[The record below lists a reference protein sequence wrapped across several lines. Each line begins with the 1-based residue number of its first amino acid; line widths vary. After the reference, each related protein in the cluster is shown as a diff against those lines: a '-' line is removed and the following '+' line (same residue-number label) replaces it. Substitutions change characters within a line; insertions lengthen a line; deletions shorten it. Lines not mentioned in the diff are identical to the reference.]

1 MPFEI
6 PAGAQLQPFQP
17 ITGPTEVTALGQ
29 FTAAFK
35 RENTAAALWS
45 LATRPSFEAVPN
57 YDPVAEMTDEEKLSA
72 PWLAQALSPDH
83 LAWLREKR
91 KQEEETLR
99 QIEQG
104 PFPSI
109 LVELTA
115 GLVDPVN
122 LLPLS
127 WARTPAKL
135 AAGVA
140 GTVAASEAILHADQ
154 MTRTKAESIAAI
166 ATGAALG
173 YGLGSIGR
181 LLGKRAERQF
191 DSAVKDMA
199 AVIAKSAD
207 EMTQLAPG
215 TLSAAR
221 AGFASD
227 ITADATKPLAAG
239 IGPIAQKLADWG
251 LFSPGAALAF
261 SDDPL
266 VRRLAHQLVDTGVFT
281 EGQAKGVTFGP
292 SLDTRIRARKSMFQ
306 MAFQDIVESGFAEFR
321 RASNKPDATREGFF
335 EEVFLALR
343 QGDSH
348 ADPVVEKTARAIR
361 SAILAPLGKEAKDQ
375 GLLVKLLY
383 GPEGVDPGTAGYV
396 PQRLLAHKIN
406 ARLADFKARMTRH
419 ISQQIEELNQK
430 VFRAKEE
437 RAAVD
442 ELKAQLKDLTSRLTA
457 AKEGGAEGAK
467 RIGPVV
473 KPLTDQQRAKATDL
487 LNRAREERSKIMA
500 DAAKALVEADKVRAA
515 RQKIQAELDD
525 VEAQFAKLNEADFD
539 RVRARNELLYERY
552 DQFIQRGEK
561 DLELLRSEL
570 AKRQEELKAAP
581 PASKP
586 GIRERIAKTKET
598 IADIEK
604 TVKELTRKRRQH
616 EKIFARNDKEDLARR
631 VKLEARRG
639 KLKAQLE
646 KLPEPAQQETLT
658 PEAKARV
665 EELDKRIAELEKAI
679 ETGLEVVDTADI
691 RSVRAV
697 TLEERLAKGELTR
710 ATSRVEEI
718 RARIARR
725 ERHLEQ
731 LGEQRQALEKK
742 AAELEPAVK
751 TGDQTAAG
759 LLKSLKVSYD
769 AVLRSE
775 ARVKAEI
782 EGLKKELPIAEK
794 AVKEAEKFFAELV
807 QRNDAALAPKQAEA
821 AKAVEEAR
829 KKAAQ
834 LEAQRQ
840 LIWLDLKMWREERSA
855 AMRLRGSKDPADWD
869 PTGMIRG
876 KIAELERRLEEHT
889 KVQKAHREA
898 YRKVLKEARGLRAI
912 PRDELSKLEAEKAK
926 LEEAI
931 KAREEVAREAERI
944 AGDLEEFDPG
954 EAATI
959 VDDFI
964 TRLNKTD
971 YSRFQEFRVKF
982 GNLKERSL
990 DVPPDILRDYG
1001 DTDAFNV
1008 ISSYINGVVTDIE
1021 TQKTFGWL
1029 DPPDNQLDNP
1039 FEEIIR
1045 NAQLRAAQ
1053 EADPDKARAIVERA
1067 AKDVDTLQE
1076 LLRRIRGT
1084 NASRIPP
1091 SMLGLSRAA
1100 EQARNWNF
1108 MRLMGSSVLS
1118 SLPDFARVASAN
1130 GWGRTLGFL
1139 IKDMGSF
1146 FKQTRISKAQA
1157 RKLGIAV
1164 ETVLNH
1170 RMRAIESLDETYRGR
1185 SKIEA
1190 FLSKRASPTVAY
1202 LTLQPQWTD
1211 AMKAIDSVLTVDHLL
1226 SIAEDLAAGKLVAP
1240 ARMRD
1245 LTTAGLDAD
1254 WAAKV
1259 VQAKEA
1265 WVNVDGLKQ
1274 LDIDKLR
1281 EIDPE
1286 LADRTIF
1293 GLHQAINDTVI
1304 SPGVGD
1310 IPAWMDRN
1318 DLGRSLGQFKRWVI
1332 AGQTRILVRMIQ
1344 HAAAKEYA
1352 TVASHLGGLI
1362 AFGMI
1367 ATALR
1372 DIAADGEVDFNR
1384 STQEWVWSG
1393 VDRSGV
1399 LGLFSEMDA
1408 MVGMTTGW
1416 NAARLIGGA
1425 QLSRFRDRTAL
1436 DQALGPTAGL
1446 IDDTLKAIM
1455 RLTDGSMDMKDVQA
1469 LRRLAPL
1476 QNWFLTNY
1484 LLDVVT
1490 GKQAKDDDR
1499 KAKNEARLTRSA
1511 MQ

>member
-6 PAGAQLQPFQP
+6 PAGAQAQSFQP
-17 ITGPTEVTALGQ
+17 ISGPTEVTALGQ
-29 FTAAFK
+29 FAAAFR

-45 LATRPSFEAVPN
+45 LATRPDFEAAPN

-221 AGFASD
+221 SGFTSD
-227 ITADATKPLAAG
+227 ITPEATKPLAAG
-239 IGPIAQKLADWG
+239 IGPLAQKLADWG

-261 SDDPL
+261 SEDPL

-321 RASNKPDATREGFF
+321 RASNKPGATREAFF

-348 ADPVVEKTARAIR
+348 SDPVVEKTAQAVR

-375 GLLVKLLY
+375 GLIVKLLY

-437 RAAVD
+437 RAVVD
-442 ELKAQLKDLTSRLTA
+442 ELKARLKDLTSRLTA

-473 KPLTDQQRAKATDL
+473 KPLTDQQRAKAADL
-487 LNRAREERSKIMA
+487 LNKAREDRAKIMA
-500 DAAKALVEADKVRAA
+500 DAAKVLAEAD
-515 RQKIQAELDD
+515 
-525 VEAQFAKLNEADFD
+525 
-539 RVRARNELLYERY
+539 
-552 DQFIQRGEK
+552 
-561 DLELLRSEL
+561 
-570 AKRQEELKAAP
+570 
-581 PASKP
+581 
-586 GIRERIAKTKET
+586 
-598 IADIEK
+598 
-604 TVKELTRKRRQH
+604 
-616 EKIFARNDKEDLARR
+616 
-631 VKLEARRG
+631 
-639 KLKAQLE
+639 
-646 KLPEPAQQETLT
+646 
-658 PEAKARV
+658 KARV

-679 ETGLEVVDTADI
+679 QTGLEVVDTADV
-691 RSVRAV
+691 RSVRAI
-697 TLEERLAKGELTR
+697 TLDERLAKGELTR
-710 ATSRVEEI
+710 ATNRVEDI

-731 LGEQRQALEKK
+731 LGEQRQTLEKK
-742 AAELEPAVK
+742 AAELEPAAE

-782 EGLKKELPIAEK
+782 EGLKKELPVAEK

-807 QRNDAALAPKQAEA
+807 QRTDAALAPKQAEA

-840 LIWLDLKMWREERSA
+840 LIWLDLKMWREERST

-889 KVQKAHREA
+889 KIQKAHREA

-912 PRDELSKLEAEKAK
+912 PRDELSKFDAEKAK

-1001 DTDAFNV
+1001 DTDMFNI
-1008 ISSYINGVVTDIE
+1008 ISSYISGVVTDIE
-1021 TQKTFGWL
+1021 VQKTFGWL

-1053 EADPDKARAIVERA
+1053 ETDPDKARAIVERA

-1084 NASRIPP
+1084 NASRVPP

-1139 IKDMGSF
+1139 VKDMGSF

-1190 FLSKRASPTVAY
+1190 FLSKRMTPTVAY

-1318 DLGRSLGQFKRWVI
+1318 DLGRSVGQFKRWVI

-1384 STQEWVWSG
+1384 STREWVWSG
-1393 VDRSGV
+1393 VDRAGV

-1425 QLSRFRDRTAL
+1425 QLSRFRERTAL

-1484 LLDVVT
+1484 LLDVAT